1 MRPRTEVK
9 LDEEQKEYL
18 ERGVRAQKAEQRF
31 VVRARI
37 ILLATEGMGTEQ
49 IAEVVGVR
57 PGTVS
62 KWLVRFR
69 RKGIAGLYDAPRSGQ
84 PGKYTQETE
93 QRVLQALDEAP
104 PKGYAEWNGRL
115 VAEYLQLPP
124 DYVWRVMRKNGIQL
138 QRRRSWCVST
148 DPEFAEKSADVVG
161 IYLNPPEDAL
171 VLCVDEKPQIQALE
185 RAQGYLTFA
194 DSKTMSGF
202 SHEYKRHGTSTLF
215 AALEVAT
222 GQVTAKHTNRRR
234 RREFLDFMN
243 DIVATYGTDQEIHVV
258 LDNLRT
264 HKPKNEKW
272 LARHPNVHFHF
283 IPTHSSW
290 MNMVE
295 SWFSILSRNALRGAS
310 FTNVKQLRE
319 AIDRF
324 IEVYNENSTPFEWRK
339 EKVYSKNIKSS
350 IAN

>member
-18 ERGVRAQKAEQRF
+18 ERRVRAQKTEQRF

-37 ILLATEGMGTEQ
+37 ILLAAEGMGTEQ
-49 IAEVVGVR
+49 IAEEVGVR

-69 RKGIAGLYDAPRSGQ
+69 QNGIAGLYDAPRPGQ

-93 QRVLQALDEAP
+93 QRVLQALDEPP

-115 VAEYLQLPP
+115 IAEYLQLPA

-290 MNMVE
+290 MNMIE